1 MKNLQLVSSKT
12 QAEIER
18 FHNLLIRCG
27 NIYLADINRVD
38 LAYNKIKDHVENQY
52 SKGVI
57 KF

>member
-1 MKNLQLVSSKT
+1 MTKSNLVSLKT
-12 QAEIER
+12 QTEIER

>member
-1 MKNLQLVSSKT
+1 MTKSNLLSLKT

>member
-1 MKNLQLVSSKT
+1 MTKSNLVSLKT

-52 SKGVI
+52 SKGFI

>member
-1 MKNLQLVSSKT
+1 MTKSNLVSLKT

-52 SKGVI
+52 SKGSI

>member
-1 MKNLQLVSSKT
+1 MTKSNLVSLKT